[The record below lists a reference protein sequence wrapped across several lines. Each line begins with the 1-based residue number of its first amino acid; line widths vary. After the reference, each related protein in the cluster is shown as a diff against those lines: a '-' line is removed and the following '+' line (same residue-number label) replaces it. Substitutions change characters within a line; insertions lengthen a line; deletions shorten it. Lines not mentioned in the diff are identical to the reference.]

1 MGIAFFKG
9 KHCPK
14 TQLPLST
21 VIELGRTVFT
31 RLPTVSQLSSWL
43 LSLHFA
49 QEMDATA
56 PAMVPKCSKYRIE
69 SFVVDCALFS
79 AQRCASLVPHQG
91 PTPTRSRFPTM
102 VDAEARPTR
111 RADGAPPRVG
121 VVYDEVM
128 TKHKNE
134 YYPHPEQPAR
144 ISEIRATLEADGL
157 LSRSF

>member
-1 MGIAFFKG
+1 
-9 KHCPK
+9 
-14 TQLPLST
+14 
-21 VIELGRTVFT
+21 
-31 RLPTVSQLSSWL
+31 
-43 LSLHFA
+43 
-49 QEMDATA
+49 
-56 PAMVPKCSKYRIE
+56 
-69 SFVVDCALFS
+69 
-79 AQRCASLVPHQG
+79 
-91 PTPTRSRFPTM
+91 M
-102 VDAEARPTR
+102 VDAEASPTR